1 MLITWIIYIL
11 PLVYI
16 IDSRIKAV
24 LRRSGSG
31 ENSIVSSSGIE
42 IDTSAHEVRV
52 DGNLVV
58 LTLKEYELLL
68 FLMRRAE
75 IVFSRDDLLVKIW
88 GLSSLSETRT
98 VDAHVKTL
106 RQKLGQY
113 GALIETVRG
122 VGYKF
127 HEQNDI

>member
-1 MLITWIIYIL
+1 MVFY
-11 PLVYI
+11 
-16 IDSRIKAV
+16 AN
-24 LRRSGSG
+24 RSGSG

-122 VGYKF
+122 VG
-127 HEQNDI
+127 